1 MEWQLNVR
9 AHHLLCIPRFYSG
22 GYDKKFA
29 TNMKKVCLA
38 IRKNPRAKVK
48 ILVGKLDCLCKK
60 CPYGHNGKCTQPRGM
75 GKWVV
80 LQDKKVAKYFKLKPN
95 SIHAA
100 RDVFNLS
107 MDQANDKTIKSVCKG
122 CVFLNDC
129 TYVGINNSF
138 RNDLNRNSNL
148 AVYT

>member
-1 MEWQLNVR
+1 MERQLNVR

-29 TNMKKVCLA
+29 ENMKNICSA

-48 ILVGKLDCLCKK
+48 LLIGKLDCLCKK
-60 CPYGHNGKCTQPRGM
+60 CPYGHNGKCTQPGGM

-95 SIHAA
+95 SAYAA
-100 RDVFNLS
+100 KTAFNLS
-107 MDQANDKTIKSVCKG
+107 MNEVTDKTIKSVCKG
-122 CVFLNDC
+122 CIFLDNC
-129 TYVGINNSF
+129 IKVGINNSF
-138 RNDLNRNSNL
+138 RNDLNRKSNL
-148 AVYT
+148 VVYT